1 VRSLLFVSASDETR
15 LAAAL
20 EAGADGVC
28 LDLESSVP
36 FAAKLSARKNICAF
50 VAAAKAREQI
60 PCIYVQVNALD
71 TELLDADLDA
81 VLPAGPYGLILP
93 QCADGQSLQH
103 LGAKL
108 AVKEAECGFADGATS
123 IIAGAAAT
131 AASIFSMGTFAGA
144 SRRLKGLIWSFGSL
158 AAAPGSPASR
168 DLNGCLTAPFALARN
183 LTVFAARAAGVLAID
198 EISRNSADGDAFRQ
212 ECEAARRDGFDAKM
226 AINRNQVEIIR
237 AVFAPPHPV
246 V

>member
-1 VRSLLFVSASDETR
+1 MRSLLLVSANDETG
-15 LAAAL
+15 LAVAL

-36 FAAKLSARKNICAF
+36 FAAKFSARKNICAF

-71 TELLDADLDA
+71 TDLLDADLDA
-81 VLPAGPYGLILP
+81 VLPAEPHGVILP
-93 QCADGQSLQH
+93 KCADGQSLQH

-108 AVKEAECGFADGATS
+108 AVKEAEFGLADGFTR
-123 IIAGAAAT
+123 IIAGAGAT
-131 AASIFSMGTFAGA
+131 AASIFTMGTFAGA
-144 SRRLKGLIWSFGSL
+144 SRRLEGFIWSSGNL
-158 AAAPGSPASR
+158 AAALGSPASR

-198 EISRNSADGDAFRQ
+198 EISRNSGDGDVFRQ
-212 ECEAARRDGFDAKM
+212 ECEAARRDGFDARM
-226 AINRNQVEIIR
+226 AINQKQVEIIN
-237 AVFAPPHPV
+237 AVFARSG
-246 V
+246 

>member
-1 VRSLLFVSASDETR
+1 MRSLLLVSANDETG

-36 FAAKLSARKNICAF
+36 FAAKSYARKNIFAF
-50 VAAAKAREQI
+50 VAAAKAR
-60 PCIYVQVNALD
+60 PKSPRIYAQVNALD

-81 VLPAGPYGLILP
+81 VLPAGPDGVILP
-93 QCADGQSLQH
+93 KCADGQSLQH

-108 AVKEAECGFADGATS
+108 AVKEAECGLADGFTR

-131 AASIFSMGTFAGA
+131 AASIFTIGTFAGA
-144 SRRLKGLIWSFGSL
+144 SRRLKGLIWSSESL
-158 AAAPGSPASR
+158 AAALGSPASR
-168 DLNGCLTAPFALARN
+168 DLNGCLTTPFALARS
-183 LTVFAARAAGVLAID
+183 LTLIAARAAGVLAID
-198 EISRNSADGDAFRQ
+198 EISAHPGAGDAFRR

-226 AINRNQVEIIR
+226 AIDRNQVEIINAIFAR
-237 AVFAPPHPV
+237 AK
-246 V
+246 